1 MEALPESPTLMA
13 STQSLL
19 QLPTAKTRSRFNLL
33 LLEPGE
39 YYFQDFAVH
48 HYPTPS
54 EFADRAAAAE
64 ALPWGERT
72 RLRQAGRLKF
82 CSRSLLFE
90 PSDARLPVL
99 RFPYKHMAA
108 APLERY
114 RPRSGAP
121 AGDEELFCL
130 RCGVVVEMKPNG
142 KVAPWVTRELVARGA
157 ARDGDLRRK

>member
-72 RLRQAGRLKF
+72 RLT
-82 CSRSLLFE
+82 
-90 PSDARLPVL
+90 
-99 RFPYKHMAA
+99 
-108 APLERY
+108 
-114 RPRSGAP
+114 P
-121 AGDEELFCL
+121 AMVILS
-130 RCGVVVEMKPNG
+130 
-142 KVAPWVTRELVARGA
+142 
-157 ARDGDLRRK
+157 